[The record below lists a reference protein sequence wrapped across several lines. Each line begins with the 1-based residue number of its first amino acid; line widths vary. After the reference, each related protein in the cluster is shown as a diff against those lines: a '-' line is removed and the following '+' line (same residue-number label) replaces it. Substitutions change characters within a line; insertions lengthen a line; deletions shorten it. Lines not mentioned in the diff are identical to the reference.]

1 MIENGNIVNVHYTGK
16 LTDGSVFD
24 SSEGRDPLKF
34 QVGSGQIIPGFE
46 TAIMGKNVGDKVTV
60 TIEPSDAYGDVREEL
75 FVKIPNDKLPGKVE
89 VGQILEATSEDGRSS
104 QVLVHEVNEDHVIID
119 GNHPLAGKE
128 LIFDIEV
135 VSVG

>member
-1 MIENGNIVNVHYTGK
+1 MIENGNVVDVHYTGK

-24 SSEGRDPLKF
+24 SSEGREPLRF

-46 TAIMGKNVGDKVTV
+46 SAIIGKNVGDKVTV
-60 TIEPSDAYGDVREEL
+60 TIEPSDAYGEAREDL

-89 VGQILEATSEDGRSS
+89 VGQILEASSEDGRSS

-128 LIFDIEV
+128 LVFDIEV
-135 VSVG
+135 ISVG